1 MKQHLIKAYAAALI
15 YACIIGFSFL
25 FVTIALE
32 SADPLDVLAHR
43 FTIAFAAAT
52 LILAVKRP
60 SFSIRWSDL
69 LKIMPLALLYP
80 TGFFVFQTF
89 GLVYTTSSE
98 AGMIQAT
105 VPIMTVFLASFL
117 LRERSNAM
125 QKIALIVSSAG
136 VIFMLL
142 MGGMSGASFS
152 LIGITLILLSALCAA
167 LYNIFARSL
176 TKAYSLPLLT
186 YVMTG
191 FGFIAFNVLSIGSHL
206 AEGTLSSWLAPMAEP
221 RYLLSILYLGILSSL
236 VTSFMSNY
244 ALSVLEAA
252 KMSVF
257 SHVATLITIF
267 AGVLFLH
274 ESLEYYHVL
283 GGIAILGGVIVT
295 NLPAARRAKEHA
307 SRSAL

>member
-1 MKQHLIKAYAAALI
+1 MKQPLIKAYAAALI

-32 SADPLDVLAHR
+32 SANPLDLLAHR

-89 GLVYTTSSE
+89 GLVFTTSSE
-98 AGMIQAT
+98 AGIVQAT
-105 VPIMTVFLASFL
+105 VPIMTVFLASVL
-117 LRERSNAM
+117 LRERSSFM
-125 QKIALIVSSAG
+125 QKIALAVSSVG

-152 LIGITLILLSALCAA
+152 LIGISLILLSALCAA

-176 TKAYSLPLLT
+176 TKAYSLLLLT
-186 YVMTG
+186 YVMTW
-191 FGFIAFNVLSIGSHL
+191 FGFIAFNGLSIGRHL
-206 AEGTLSSWLAPMAEP
+206 VEGTLSSWWVPMADG
-221 RYLLSILYLGILSSL
+221 RYLLSVLYLGLLSSL
-236 VTSFMSNY
+236 VTSFLSNY

-257 SHVATLITIF
+257 SHIATLITII

-274 ESLEYYHVL
+274 ESLGYYHVL

-295 NLPAARRAKEHA
+295 NLPAARKAKEHPSHSA
-307 SRSAL
+307 S